1 MVSRGVAT
9 KRTELEDDRCPRHSV
24 TRSAL
29 SGSLARA
36 RSPSAPATVQQDTIL
51 LENAKRTMLSPRPF
65 LPSLKPRFSSARR
78 KCAAE
83 SLVGPCRRSVP
94 LPRRGGTHDDMP
106 DRGMMYACGGEGMA
120 RSATLKRRA
129 FFVDETAVRRARRAL
144 GARTD
149 AEAVRMSVERV
160 AEMEA
165 FWRFMTRSRGRLK
178 PGSLRP

>member
-1 MVSRGVAT
+1 
-9 KRTELEDDRCPRHSV
+9 
-24 TRSAL
+24 
-29 SGSLARA
+29 
-36 RSPSAPATVQQDTIL
+36 
-51 LENAKRTMLSPRPF
+51 
-65 LPSLKPRFSSARR
+65 
-78 KCAAE
+78 
-83 SLVGPCRRSVP
+83 
-94 LPRRGGTHDDMP
+94 
-106 DRGMMYACGGEGMA
+106 MA

-165 FWRFMTRSRGRLK
+165 FWRFMTQSRGRLK